1 MALGKKTKRVVD
13 AEGVAHVNAT
23 FNNTLITITDAHGNA
38 VSWGTAGKAGFKGSK
53 KSTPFAATVAGE
65 QCAREAMS
73 AGVRRVHV
81 RVQGPGSGRESAIQA
96 LAAAGLQVKSIK
108 DVTPIPHN
116 GCRPPKRR
124 RVGSM
129 RYTGPSCRQCRREG
143 TKLFLKGTKCFT
155 EKCPVERRP
164 YAPGQHGQNTARRR
178 KVSEYAKQLR
188 EKQKIKRIY
197 GLSERQF
204 RNTFERV
211 STLPGV
217 TGHNLL
223 AALESRLDNI
233 VYRMGFAA
241 SRKAARQLI
250 RHRHVEVNG
259 KSVDVPSFVV
269 EPGQEVRVRQKSREL
284 VIVQA
289 ALEVAARGASP
300 AWIAVDKDTFSGR
313 MLERPQRQS
322 IPIAAQEQLV
332 VELYSK

>member
-1 MALGKKTKRVVD
+1 
-13 AEGVAHVNAT
+13 
-23 FNNTLITITDAHGNA
+23 
-38 VSWGTAGKAGFKGSK
+38 
-53 KSTPFAATVAGE
+53 
-65 QCAREAMS
+65 
-73 AGVRRVHV
+73 
-81 RVQGPGSGRESAIQA
+81 
-96 LAAAGLQVKSIK
+96 
-108 DVTPIPHN
+108 
-116 GCRPPKRR
+116 
-124 RVGSM
+124 M

-164 YAPGQHGQNTARRR
+164 YAPGMHGQNTARRR

-197 GLSERQF
+197 GLSEKQF

-211 STLPGV
+211 SALPGV

-223 AALESRLDNI
+223 AALESRLDNM

-259 KSVDVPSFVV
+259 KGVDIPSFVV
-269 EPGQEVRVRQKSREL
+269 EPGQEIRMRQKSREL
-284 VIVQA
+284 VIVAA
-289 ALEVAARGASP
+289 ALEVAARGATP
-300 AWIAVDKDTFSGR
+300 AWLAVDKDTFSGR
-313 MLERPQRQS
+313 MLERPQRQA

>member
-1 MALGKKTKRVVD
+1 
-13 AEGVAHVNAT
+13 
-23 FNNTLITITDAHGNA
+23 
-38 VSWGTAGKAGFKGSK
+38 
-53 KSTPFAATVAGE
+53 
-65 QCAREAMS
+65 
-73 AGVRRVHV
+73 
-81 RVQGPGSGRESAIQA
+81 
-96 LAAAGLQVKSIK
+96 
-108 DVTPIPHN
+108 
-116 GCRPPKRR
+116 
-124 RVGSM
+124 M

-164 YAPGQHGQNTARRR
+164 YAPGMHGQTTARRR

-197 GLSERQF
+197 GLSEKQF

-211 STLPGV
+211 SSLPGV

-223 AALESRLDNI
+223 AALESRLDNM

-259 KSVDVPSFVV
+259 KSVDIPSFGV
-269 EPGQEVRVRQKSREL
+269 EPGQEIRMRQKSREL
-284 VIVQA
+284 VIVAA
-289 ALEVAARGASP
+289 ALEVASRGATP
-300 AWIAVDKDTFSGR
+300 AWLAVDKGSFSGR
-313 MLERPQRQS
+313 MLERPQRQA

>member
-1 MALGKKTKRVVD
+1 
-13 AEGVAHVNAT
+13 
-23 FNNTLITITDAHGNA
+23 
-38 VSWGTAGKAGFKGSK
+38 
-53 KSTPFAATVAGE
+53 
-65 QCAREAMS
+65 
-73 AGVRRVHV
+73 
-81 RVQGPGSGRESAIQA
+81 
-96 LAAAGLQVKSIK
+96 
-108 DVTPIPHN
+108 
-116 GCRPPKRR
+116 
-124 RVGSM
+124 M

-178 KVSEYAKQLR
+178 KTSEYAKQLR

-197 GLSERQF
+197 GVSERQF

-211 STLPGV
+211 APLPGI

-250 RHRHVEVNG
+250 RHRHVEVNQG
-259 KSVDVPSFVV
+259 TVDVPSYLVD
-269 EPGQEVRVRQKSREL
+269 PGEEVRVRMKSREM
-284 VIVQA
+284 A
-289 ALEVAARGASP
+289 AVMSAMDQSTRGAPLS
-300 AWIAVDKDTFSGR
+300 WIAVDRDTFSGR
-313 MLERPQRQS
+313 MLEKPTRPN